1 LSEPGGQA
9 ERIVIARDQARVRDP
24 LFAVLGPIV
33 IDVAGRSPAEIV
45 EAALDRVRERL
56 REQRPP
62 G

>member
-1 LSEPGGQA
+1 LSAPGG
-9 ERIVIARDQARVRDP
+9 QARVRDP

-33 IDVAGRSPAEIV
+33 IDVEGRSPAEIV

>member
-1 LSEPGGQA
+1 LSAPGGQA
-9 ERIVIARDQARVRDP
+9 ERIVIVG
-24 LFAVLGPIV
+24 LM
-33 IDVAGRSPAEIV
+33 GRSPAEIV